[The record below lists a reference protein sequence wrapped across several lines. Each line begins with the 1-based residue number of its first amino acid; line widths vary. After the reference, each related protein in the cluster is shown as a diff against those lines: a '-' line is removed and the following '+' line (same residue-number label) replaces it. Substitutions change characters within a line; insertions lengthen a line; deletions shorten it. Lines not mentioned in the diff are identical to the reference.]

1 MRSFRSPTPDL
12 RIIKQQ
18 QIISKFY
25 ITFVKMTNGQFMKAN
40 SKHLPKLDREQQI
53 INAADHVLR
62 EVGAHDFTVDRIVEY
77 LGVAKGTIY
86 KYYKS
91 KDDILAEVSIK
102 AIKQLMDYFKSA
114 VENEKDLLEAT
125 KALIMACYEY
135 YLAHPKYFEL
145 IIYMERPDFNSSIKN
160 YLMISREM
168 RNYFTEHISN
178 CQSSGVIKKE
188 LNATYCT
195 YMIWGSCM
203 GLMNFIEAKR
213 VFIED
218 LEKISRKELLKL
230 YADTLVAGLRT

>member
-1 MRSFRSPTPDL
+1 ML
-12 RIIKQQ
+12 K
-18 QIISKFY
+18 
-25 ITFVKMTNGQFMKAN
+25 VTNSQFMKIS

-53 INAADHVLR
+53 INAADTVLR
-62 EVGAHDFTVDRIVEY
+62 EVGAHDFTVDRIVDY

-91 KDDILAEVSIK
+91 KDDILAEVSVK
-102 AIKQLMDYFKSA
+102 AIKLLMDHFKLA
-114 VENEKDLLEAT
+114 VKNEKDLLEAT

-135 YLAHPKYFEL
+135 YLKYPKYFEL

-160 YLMISREM
+160 YLMISRDL

-230 YADTLVAGLRT
+230 YAETLVAGMTR